1 MQIRILG
8 CSGGIGAALR
18 TTSIIIDQ
26 EILIDCGTG
35 IGDLSIAQMKKI
47 EHVFITHSHL
57 DHTVAL
63 PLLID
68 TIFGDVDHP
77 LNVHASSATIE
88 AIRKHIFNWVMWPD
102 FTELPNKENP
112 SIIFHSIE
120 SGEVVDLNGIR
131 IQAVDVNHVVPCF
144 AYIVKSPDGGIF
156 AFSGDSKEND
166 TLWPILNELEKL
178 DIFIVEAAFVDEL
191 KELANLAGHYCPS
204 SLAADLQKLNHSTDI
219 WITHLKPGS
228 EEQIMQELHE
238 QIPERKVIRL
248 MGNENFEI

>member
-18 TTSIIIDQ
+18 TTSILVGQDV
-26 EILIDCGTG
+26 LIDCGTG

-47 EHVFITHSHL
+47 QHVFITHSHL

-63 PLLID
+63 PLLLD

-77 LNVHASSATIE
+77 LNVYASEATID

-102 FTELPNKENP
+102 FSELPSKENP
-112 SIIFHSIE
+112 SIIFHPIE
-120 SGEVVDLNGIR
+120 SNETVKINEVEF
-131 IQAVDVNHVVPCF
+131 QAVDVNHVVPCF
-144 AYIVKSPDGGIF
+144 AYVVKSPDGGIF

-166 TLWPILNELEKL
+166 TLWPVLNKLEKL
-178 DIFIVEAAFVDEL
+178 DVFIVEAAFADDL
-191 KELANLAGHYCPS
+191 RELADMAGHYCPAT
-204 SLAADLQKLNHSTDI
+204 LATDLKKLVHKTDI

-228 EEQIMQELHE
+228 EEQIMQELHT
-238 QIPERKVIRL
+238 QLPDRNIIRL